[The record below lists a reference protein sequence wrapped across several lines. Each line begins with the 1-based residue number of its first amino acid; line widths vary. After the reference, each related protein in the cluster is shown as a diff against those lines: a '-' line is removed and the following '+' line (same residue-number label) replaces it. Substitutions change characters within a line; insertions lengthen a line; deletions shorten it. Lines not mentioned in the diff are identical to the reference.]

1 MFGQQLLL
9 TCWGNLNRVNQV
21 YSRANY
27 QPLAQQTMGLLFLLA
42 GAALVH
48 FCALLSLMKEFSENA
63 KRAKSVQRR
72 RTRCQILLYDS

>member
-9 TCWGNLNRVNQV
+9 TSRGNLNRVNQV
-21 YSRANY
+21 YSCANY

-48 FCALLSLMKEFSENA
+48 FLRLIIFDEGIF
-63 KRAKSVQRR
+63 
-72 RTRCQILLYDS
+72 

>member
-9 TCWGNLNRVNQV
+9 TSWGNLNRVNQV

-42 GAALVH
+42 GAALVI
-48 FCALLSLMKEFSENA
+48 FAPNYL
-63 KRAKSVQRR
+63 
-72 RTRCQILLYDS
+72 